1 MRNRITEPHVFV
13 ILGVTGDLARRKLI
27 PAMFHLAS
35 HGKLHRKSIIL
46 GVGRR
51 KELNDEA
58 LRDSLNILL
67 TGSGAAPDGL
77 EQWCGGIYYHSLG
90 EGTDEDFR
98 GLGQRIA
105 QLEEELGLPGNR
117 AFYLSLPPSV
127 YQETLTGLGSS
138 GLNQSKGW
146 TRLVIEKPFGRDL
159 ASADQLNHLVHQF
172 FDESQ
177 VYRIDHYLGKETV
190 QNLLVFRFANPIFES
205 LWNRDRVK
213 AVQITVAEDLGVETR
228 GGYYDS
234 AGALRDMVQN
244 HLTQLLSLIAMEV
257 PSGFEAEAIRMEK
270 VKVLKSLAKLSPQ
283 DAVMGQYVSN
293 KTVEGE
299 IQGYKEEQE
308 IPEDSETETFA
319 AIKVEVNN
327 WRWQGVPFYL
337 RTGKRM
343 PEKLTVIDVV
353 FREPPVCLFGGQAV
367 CRPEANV
374 LRIQLQPNEGFD
386 LSFEVKVPGDGFN
399 LKTQTLHFGYQD
411 AFGEPPG
418 AYETLL
424 LDVIQ
429 GDQTLFVHSEE
440 VRASWQ
446 FYSPLLE
453 MDRSV
458 RSYPAG
464 TWGPGE
470 ADMLL
475 EMDGNQWEL
484 T

>member
-1 MRNRITEPHVFV
+1 
-13 ILGVTGDLARRKLI
+13 
-27 PAMFHLAS
+27 
-35 HGKLHRKSIIL
+35 
-46 GVGRR
+46 
-51 KELNDEA
+51 
-58 LRDSLNILL
+58 
-67 TGSGAAPDGL
+67 
-77 EQWCGGIYYHSLG
+77 
-90 EGTDEDFR
+90 
-98 GLGQRIA
+98 
-105 QLEEELGLPGNR
+105 
-117 AFYLSLPPSV
+117 
-127 YQETLTGLGSS
+127 
-138 GLNQSKGW
+138 
-146 TRLVIEKPFGRDL
+146 
-159 ASADQLNHLVHQF
+159 
-172 FDESQ
+172 
-177 VYRIDHYLGKETV
+177 
-190 QNLLVFRFANPIFES
+190 
-205 LWNRDRVK
+205 
-213 AVQITVAEDLGVETR
+213 
-228 GGYYDS
+228 
-234 AGALRDMVQN
+234 
-244 HLTQLLSLIAMEV
+244 
-257 PSGFEAEAIRMEK
+257 
-270 VKVLKSLAKLSPQ
+270 
-283 DAVMGQYVSN
+283 
-293 KTVEGE
+293 
-299 IQGYKEEQE
+299 
-308 IPEDSETETFA
+308 
-319 AIKVEVNN
+319 
-327 WRWQGVPFYL
+327 
-337 RTGKRM
+337 M

-429 GDQTLFVHSEE
+429 GNQTLFVHSEE